1 MIEPEWVAYE
11 VVLAIHE
18 EQLAEHGGLPG
29 IRDQGVLESALARP
43 KNLLAYSPG
52 ASLHQLAAAYAV
64 GIGQKQGFFDGNK
77 RTGWVVCAVF
87 LELNGMRV
95 IADQAH
101 RCKSYAAN
109 RNRHDYRS
117 KGCFVAEKSHCGTV
131 THNVIR
137 EIPALVGRV
146 EHWRSSP

>member
-95 IADQAH
+95 IADQA
-101 RCKSYAAN
+101 
-109 RNRHDYRS
+109 
-117 KGCFVAEKSHCGTV
+117 TV
-131 THNVIR
+131 VKVMLQIATDTITEAKVVSW
-137 EIPALVGRV
+137 LKKVTV
-146 EHWRSSP
+146 EL